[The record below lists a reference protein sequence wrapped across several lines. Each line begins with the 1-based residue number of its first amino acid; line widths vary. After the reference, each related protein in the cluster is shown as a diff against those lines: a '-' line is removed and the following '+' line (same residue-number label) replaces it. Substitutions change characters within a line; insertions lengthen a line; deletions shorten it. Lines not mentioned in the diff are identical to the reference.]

1 MAWAIS
7 PDTNSAKANL
17 ECGSLAAVIAM
28 QIVDCKWMIECR
40 VKRATAV
47 APAIALLAGATLLT
61 CGASPQAAVAPEGAQ
76 HSYLGFDRNTY
87 PGDAALPVLRKTFTF
102 ASYWLSPPP
111 GEKTNTWRGKRELF
125 RAQGF
130 GFLVLYCGRDSKEF
144 KNVAGAVAKG
154 VQDGKNAAAAAK
166 TEAFAPGTIIF
177 LDIEEGGRL
186 PATCHAYLH
195 AWHDELARAGFSSG
209 VYCSG
214 MPVKESP
221 GLTITTADDIRDNA
235 ASHDFVIWAYND
247 ACPPS
252 PGCAFPENP
261 PSPSSSGIG
270 NATVWQF
277 AQSPRR
283 KEFTARCPAKY
294 APDGNCYSP
303 KDTAHKWFLDVNSAT
318 SPDPSGGAK

>member
-1 MAWAIS
+1 MNRLRPIGV
-7 PDTNSAKANL
+7 TL
-17 ECGSLAAVIAM
+17 ILLCAAVFLLSGN
-28 QIVDCKWMIECR
+28 R
-40 VKRATAV
+40 SLGV
-47 APAIALLAGATLLT
+47 AKSEAP
-61 CGASPQAAVAPEGAQ
+61 SPQ
-76 HSYLGFDRNTY
+76 SYLGFDRNIY
-87 PGDAALPVLRKTFTF
+87 PGDAALPVLRKTFAFT
-102 ASYWLSPPP
+102 SYWLSPPP
-111 GEKTNTWRGKRELF
+111 GEKTNTWRGKRKLF
-125 RAQGF
+125 LAQGF
-130 GFLVLYCGRDSKEF
+130 GFLVLYRGRDSKEF
-144 KNVAGAVAKG
+144 KNEAGAIAKG

-166 TEAFAPGTIIF
+166 TEGFAAGTIVF

-186 PATCHAYLH
+186 SATYHAYLH
-195 AWHDELARAGFSSG
+195 AWHDELAKAGFNSG

-235 ASHDFVIWAYND
+235 ASHDFTIWAYND

-261 PSPSSSGIG
+261 LAPSSSGIG

-283 KEFTARCPAKY
+283 KEFTAHCPAKY
-294 APDGNCYSP
+294 ALDGNCYAP
-303 KDTAHKWFLDVNSAT
+303 NDAAHKWFLDVNSAT